1 MTVRARPTEAGARSR
16 RLWTALLVYAA
27 CGTPVAAQQPRIYT
41 VDDVSYAPGAARFV
55 LEAPG
60 SVDEPYTIEYQV
72 NGGELTEYS
81 APLQFGR
88 EGRYRVDYW
97 AIGAGGER
105 SAVGWYDI
113 IIDDTPPTLAAT
125 ARGPAIVAG
134 GITYLRPEARLIV
147 RADDAVTPDA
157 ELYAS
162 RDGVDY
168 RPSDGTIELA
178 RPGRHTVYLYAVD
191 AVGNRSEVL
200 TISAVVDTTGPVTR
214 VIPRRPLRV
223 IEGRRIS
230 DRGNQFILVADD
242 EAAGVEAIFY
252 RLNDAPET
260 RYLAPIVLDEPGSH
274 ELLVRAV
281 DRVGNSGDTF
291 RFSVDVTPE

>member
-1 MTVRARPTEAGARSR
+1 MTVRVRSTEAGVRPRS
-16 RLWTALLVYAA
+16 LWAALLLYLA
-27 CGTPVAAQQPRIYT
+27 CTTPVVAQEPRIYT
-41 VDDVSYAPGAARFV
+41 VDDVSYAPSAARFV

-60 SVDEPYTIEYQV
+60 SVDEPYTIEYQI
-72 NGGELTEYS
+72 NGGELAEYS
-81 APLQFGR
+81 APLQFVR

-97 AIGAGGER
+97 TVSADGEQ
-105 SAVGWYDI
+105 SAVSRYHI
-113 IIDDTPPTLAAT
+113 IIDDTPPTLSAT

-134 GITYLRPEARLIV
+134 GVTYLRPEARLIV
-147 RADDAVTPDA
+147 RAGDVVTPDA
-157 ELYAS
+157 RLYVS

-178 RPGRHTVYLYAVD
+178 RPGRHTLYLYAVD

-214 VIPRRPLRV
+214 VIPRQPLRV

-230 DRGNQFILVADD
+230 DRGNRFILVADD
-242 EAAGVEAIFY
+242 EASGVEAIFY

-260 RYLAPIVLDEPGSH
+260 RYVAPIVLDEPGSH

-291 RFSVDVTPE
+291 RFTVGVTPE

>member
-1 MTVRARPTEAGARSR
+1 MGTRSR
-16 RLWTALLVYAA
+16 RLWTALLLYLA
-27 CGTPVAAQQPRIYT
+27 CTTPVVAQQPRIYT
-41 VDDVSYAPGAARFV
+41 VDDVSYAPSAARFV
-55 LEAPG
+55 LEAPDL
-60 SVDEPYTIEYQV
+60 VDEPYTIEYQV
-72 NGGELTEYS
+72 NGNELTEYS
-81 APLQFGR
+81 EPLQFLR
-88 EGRYRVDYW
+88 EGRYRVAYW
-97 AIGAGGER
+97 AVGVDGKR
-105 SAVGWYDI
+105 SAVSQYHI
-113 IIDDTPPTLAAT
+113 VIDDTPPTLSAT
-125 ARGPAIVAG
+125 ARGPAVVAG
-134 GITYLRPEARLIV
+134 GVTYLRPETRLIV

-157 ELYAS
+157 ELYVS

-200 TISAVVDTTGPVTR
+200 TISAMVDTTGPVVR
-214 VIPRRPLRV
+214 VIPRQPLRV

-242 EAAGVEAIFY
+242 EASGVEAIFY
-252 RLNDAPET
+252 RLNGALGT
-260 RYLAPIVLDEPGSH
+260 RYVAPIVLDEPGSH

-291 RFSVDVTPE
+291 RFTVGVTPE